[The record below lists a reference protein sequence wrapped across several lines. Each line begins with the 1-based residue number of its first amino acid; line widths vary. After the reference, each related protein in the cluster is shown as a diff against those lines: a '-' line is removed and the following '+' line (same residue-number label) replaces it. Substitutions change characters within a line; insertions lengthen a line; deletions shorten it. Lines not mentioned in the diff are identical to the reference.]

1 MKCFI
6 KLKKKSGISCK
17 LLTMDH
23 NIKEKVKNETS
34 YLNEYK
40 PSSKKGLVV
49 EFVGQVGCG
58 KTTNCNYFSE
68 LLKENGF
75 VVYMLSDLKYYFH
88 NMNYRSKFYIILS
101 TLFFKGVDL
110 LRFTLVLARHR
121 IFSLD
126 SIIRYSKL
134 CVMNQVLRQFL
145 VKRIFDVLLLDQ
157 WIIQGLWSATIFKL
171 NSYDVLHEKLRRFYF
186 KTDIILYFNIDIETA
201 LERIESRDTFTSRF
215 DKMDAGK
222 SVPLIHQADQEVAE
236 RANQEGIPLLHRAA
250 ERGVYLGNADDEYCL
265 GLPPEGPGFAPVHE
279 VDDEGGLVSVRRESM
294 ALFLQNLAQS

>member
-1 MKCFI
+1 
-6 KLKKKSGISCK
+6 
-17 LLTMDH
+17 MDH

-222 SVPLIHQADQEVAE
+222 RSEELKKYDTYLLQLYENSNCKNKLEFSALANPEKNAE
-236 RANQEGIPLLHRAA
+236 DFLNQLKKKITYE
-250 ERGVYLGNADDEYCL
+250 
-265 GLPPEGPGFAPVHE
+265 
-279 VDDEGGLVSVRRESM
+279 
-294 ALFLQNLAQS
+294 